1 MEQTVICLLMVQK
14 FINLQQKIMIIPNNL
29 CLGNVSK
36 DFSAH
41 NMKKKKQDLM
51 VTFMILVLMII
62 QLMLKR

>member
-41 NMKKKKQDLM
+41 NMKKKQDLM